1 MLALLVFPF
10 FAYWLFN
17 RFKKNPIEGAIWVF
31 LSATLFLPERT
42 KFDFP
47 LVPPIGKHQL
57 AAALALGMLWLRKPS
72 LLRAVPPFRGVESLM
87 LLFFLGAVLQVP
99 ANSEPVVWQAWPDDV
114 VLLPLTYKDAIS
126 NIIDRALTYW
136 LHFYLGRVVVQSS
149 ADLRVF
155 LKTIVI
161 GGFIYSFLSFIEQ
174 LMSPQLHIWIY
185 GFHQHVF
192 SQAKRMGGWRPT
204 IFLVHG
210 LNVALFMLTAANAAV
225 TLARIKHKAL
235 KYAPRSLAIYQCI
248 HVGLMKSTGAI
259 IFGAATLPIAAVSS
273 PRAQLK
279 VCWALAAICAIYPA
293 SKVTDVFP
301 REALQTFMNNNL
313 PAERAESMETRFF
326 NDEVLSSRGRERM
339 WFGWGGF
346 GRMEVFSPLGKQI
359 TIPDAQ
365 WIVLFGQ
372 MGLCGLIT
380 FFAVSLWPIFLASR
394 SLGRF
399 ADPSDRV
406 LVAGLAIMSITHTFD
421 MLLNSMQNGL
431 PMYLAGALLG
441 LTEALVRNSRGRPG
455 PAAAARAVR
464 RPVPA

>member
-1 MLALLVFPF
+1 MLALILFPI
-10 FAYWLFN
+10 FAYWLGN
-17 RFKKNPIEGAIWVF
+17 RFKNPIEGGIWVF
-31 LSATLFLPERT
+31 LAATLFLPERT
-42 KFDFP
+42 EIDFP
-47 LVPPIGKHQL
+47 LVPAIGKHQL
-57 AAALALGMLWLRKPS
+57 AAVLALWIVWLRKPS
-72 LLRAVPPFRGVESLM
+72 ALRAVPPFRGVESLM
-87 LLFFLGAVLQVP
+87 LLFFVGAVLQVP
-99 ANSEPVVWQAWPDDV
+99 ANTEPVVWEAWPDNV
-114 VLLPLTYKDAIS
+114 VLMPLTYKDAVS
-126 NIIDRALTYW
+126 NILDRALTYW

-149 ADLRVF
+149 ADLRIF

-161 GGFIYSFLSFIEQ
+161 AGFIYSFLSFIEQ

-225 TLARIKHKAL
+225 TLARINYKAL
-235 KYAPRSLAIYQCI
+235 KYAPRSLAIYQCV
-248 HVGLMKSTGAI
+248 HVALMKSTGAI
-259 IFGAATLPIAAVSS
+259 IFAMATLPIAARST

-279 VCWALAAICAIYPA
+279 LCWALAAICAIYPA
-293 SKVTDVFP
+293 SKVLDVFP
-301 REALQTFMNNNL
+301 RDAIQEWMNANI

-346 GRMEVFSPLGKQI
+346 GRMEVFSPYGKQI

-380 FFAVSLWPIFLASR
+380 FFVVSLWPVFLASR
-394 SLGRF
+394 SLVRF
-399 ADPSDRV
+399 TDPSDRIM
-406 LVAGLAIMSITHTFD
+406 VAGLAIMSITHTFD

-441 LTEALVRNSRGRPG
+441 LTEALLRVSRGRAG
-455 PAAAARAVR
+455 
-464 RPVPA
+464 